1 MIINKMKKIIYVLI
15 LFIILFIGGVILHS
29 FEYMMSNFKIFI
41 FFWLIISFACLWPDY
56 GDLLV
61 KPKSKDDEITNEFDE
76 ILHNQS
82 ESTETICKK
91 ISDSEQDTKD
101 ALTDEFDLML
111 KKAKENKERNWPIP
125 KKRYI
130 KKS

>member
-1 MIINKMKKIIYVLI
+1 
-15 LFIILFIGGVILHS
+15 
-29 FEYMMSNFKIFI
+29 MSNFKIFI

-91 ISDSEQDTKD
+91 ISDSEHDTMD

-111 KKAKENKERNWPIP
+111 KKAKENKEKNKLIP

>member
-15 LFIILFIGGVILHS
+15 LFIILFIGGVIIHS
-29 FEYMMSNFKIFI
+29 FEYMTLNFKIFI
-41 FFWLIISFACLWPDY
+41 FLWLIISFACLWPDY

-61 KPKSKDDEITNEFDE
+61 KPKSKDDEISNEFDE
-76 ILHNQS
+76 ILQGRS
-82 ESTETICKK
+82 ESTKVSCKK
-91 ISDSEQDTKD
+91 IGDSEEDEMD
-101 ALTDEFDLML
+101 ALTDEFDSML
-111 KKAKENKERNWPIP
+111 KKAKENKEKSKPIP

>member
-1 MIINKMKKIIYVLI
+1 MI

-41 FFWLIISFACLWPDY
+41 FLWLIISFACLWPDY

-91 ISDSEQDTKD
+91 ISDSEQDTMD

-111 KKAKENKERNWPIP
+111 KKAKENKEKNKPIP